1 VPGVRLAARLLLPAL
16 SRPSGRPGRRQ
27 GDESGEDG
35 RRPEGQP
42 HPVAAAAQGD
52 AVIDL
57 ALLYVL
63 GLFTLVVVVVGFVI
77 MAAMLRELQKM
88 TRAVAG
94 LIVQETRKLGGR

>member
-1 VPGVRLAARLLLPAL
+1 M
-16 SRPSGRPGRRQ
+16 
-27 GDESGEDG
+27 
-35 RRPEGQP
+35 
-42 HPVAAAAQGD
+42 
-52 AVIDL
+52 IDL

-63 GLFTLVVVVVGFVI
+63 GLFTLVVVVVGFVV

>member
-1 VPGVRLAARLLLPAL
+1 VPGVRLAAGVLLSAL
-16 SRPSGRPGRRQ
+16 SRQGRRREGRP

-35 RRPEGQP
+35 RGPEGQP
-42 HPVAAAAQGD
+42 HPVAEAAEGD

-63 GLFTLVVVVVGFVI
+63 GLFTLVVVVVGFVV

>member
-1 VPGVRLAARLLLPAL
+1 
-16 SRPSGRPGRRQ
+16 
-27 GDESGEDG
+27 
-35 RRPEGQP
+35 
-42 HPVAAAAQGD
+42 VAAATEGS

-63 GLFTLVVVVVGFVI
+63 GLFTLVVVVVGFVV

-94 LIVQETRKLGGR
+94 LIVQETRTLRP

>member
-1 VPGVRLAARLLLPAL
+1 VGEAA
-16 SRPSGRPGRRQ
+16 
-27 GDESGEDG
+27 E
-35 RRPEGQP
+35 
-42 HPVAAAAQGD
+42 GD

-63 GLFTLVVVVVGFVI
+63 GLFTLVVVVVGFVV

-94 LIVQETRKLGGR
+94 LIGQETRKLSGR